1 MMSVTYLSSLL
12 VDALGG
18 VGNSGDIPVIRLPN
32 HFLTSPLE
40 PVLLEL
46 RMYGASN
53 CNSRILW
60 PQDIN
65 TD

>member
-1 MMSVTYLSSLL
+1 MISVTYLSSLL
-12 VDALGG
+12 VDALGW

-32 HFLTSPLE
+32 TSPLE